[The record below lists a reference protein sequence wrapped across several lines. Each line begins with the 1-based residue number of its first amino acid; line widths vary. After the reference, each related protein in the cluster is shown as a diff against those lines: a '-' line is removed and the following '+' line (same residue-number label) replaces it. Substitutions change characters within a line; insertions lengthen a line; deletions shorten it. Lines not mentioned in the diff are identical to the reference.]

1 MKKHTLLLVGAAA
14 LMVAGTAGFM
24 NLRPA
29 GYRDGVYSGSASGA
43 FGETKVTLT
52 IADGR
57 IAKCDMEALDDDGNV
72 KDAHYGE
79 GSSEANFR
87 MAQTALQGIG
97 EYPKKL
103 IESQNVDGID
113 AVSGATVSLL
123 DFRNAVK
130 QALEEARR

>member
-1 MKKHTLLLVGAAA
+1 
-14 LMVAGTAGFM
+14 
-24 NLRPA
+24 
-29 GYRDGVYSGSASGA
+29 
-43 FGETKVTLT
+43 
-52 IADGR
+52 
-57 IAKCDMEALDDDGNV
+57 
-72 KDAHYGE
+72 
-79 GSSEANFR
+79 

>member
-1 MKKHTLLLVGAAA
+1 MNKRALWFVGGAA
-14 LMVAGTAGFM
+14 LVVAGIVGFM
-24 NLRPA
+24 SLRPA
-29 GYRDGVYSGSASGA
+29 AYRDGVYSGSASGA

-57 IAKCDMEALDDDGNV
+57 IVKCDLEALDDDGNV

-123 DFRNAVK
+123 DFRSAVK

>member
-1 MKKHTLLLVGAAA
+1 MNKRALWFVGVAA
-14 LMVAGTAGFM
+14 LVVAGIAGFM
-24 NLRPA
+24 SLRPVA
-29 GYRDGVYSGSASGA
+29 YRDGVYSGSASGA

-57 IAKCDMEALDDDGNV
+57 IAKCDLEALDNDGNV

-123 DFRNAVK
+123 DFRSAVK

>member
-1 MKKHTLLLVGAAA
+1 MDCSPLDITSKC
-14 LMVAGTAGFM
+14 
-24 NLRPA
+24 PI
-29 GYRDGVYSGSASGA
+29 ASR
-43 FGETKVTLT
+43 TVTEV
-52 IADGR
+52 
-57 IAKCDMEALDDDGNV
+57 EALDDDGNV